1 MQEAREPRNVSEL
14 KSYLGLLTYYSRFL
28 PNMATALN
36 PLYNLLRKAVPWRWT
51 ARERHLKTLNS
62 FLCRLK
68 CWCILTQ
75 SSSWCWHVTHL
86 RMVLGRYCHTACLM
100 EQRSRSRLLLGR
112 SPNLSETSPEDREIS
127 EQRLEETPARQTEQT
142 ERCYPKRVHRP
153 PERYSDTL

>member
-1 MQEAREPRNVSEL
+1 MIHKGCTLEKVRAVQEAREPRNVSEL

-112 SPNLSETSPEDREIS
+112 SQI
-127 EQRLEETPARQTEQT
+127 
-142 ERCYPKRVHRP
+142 PKGVIRKLRKKP
-153 PERYSDTL
+153 LLLCLG